1 MAERRKF
8 TKEFKLEVVKSI
20 LEGDMSISQAAQEL
34 DIRRSQ
40 LQRWVASYKA
50 DNQDAFPGSGHQ
62 KPEDEEITRL
72 KRELQRVQM
81 ERDIL
86 KKAIAI
92 FSDEPQ

>member
-8 TKEFKLEVVKSI
+8 TKEFKLELVKSI
-20 LEGDMSISQAAQEL
+20 LDGDMSISQAAQEL

-40 LQRWVASYKA
+40 LQRWVAAYKA
-50 DNQDAFPGSGHQ
+50 DKQEAFPGAGHQ
-62 KPEDEEITRL
+62 KPLEEENARL
-72 KRELQRVQM
+72 KRELAQAKM

-92 FSDEPQ
+92 FSDEPK